1 VEVHVGPIAGDHAD
15 DQPVCFVKRHVVRV
29 VALLTGPR
37 SVGSAMLLLSCDERP
52 LLIERGFP
60 DPEGKSHGLFVDVL
74 RGYPVYEHWYTEDHR
89 FLA

>member
-1 VEVHVGPIAGDHAD
+1 
-15 DQPVCFVKRHVVRV
+15 
-29 VALLTGPR
+29 
-37 SVGSAMLLLSCDERP
+37 MLLLSGDERP